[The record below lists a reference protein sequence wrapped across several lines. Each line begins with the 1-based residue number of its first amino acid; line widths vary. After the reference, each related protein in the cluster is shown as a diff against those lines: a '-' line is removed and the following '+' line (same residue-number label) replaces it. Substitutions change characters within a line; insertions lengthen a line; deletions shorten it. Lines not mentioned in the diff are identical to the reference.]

1 MSLAWHP
8 VKEGLLAFGT
18 DEGRVCWVDSLAARA
33 TPALSQYQ
41 HRAGVYCV
49 AWLDTRS
56 LVTCGDGKIVRH
68 CIQSG
73 KGEEMQL
80 GEGASA
86 SGKSQVVIYERADT
100 RLLLVGH
107 EDGGIQVFRLEDG
120 GSFRLLATIKSQN
133 KLIQSLALHPLYLA
147 DGAEAEF
154 PNFLAS
160 ANNEFPVHV
169 FDLTSV
175 LEAGSEPGQPE
186 IIVTP
191 TVSLTGHLQRVIELA
206 WCPHVSSL
214 LCSVSYDFSCQ
225 VIITTLSD
233 LMTSCYSVGVG
244 RVQWRLSSSQLLWT
258 QWPSYDLC
266 LAPHPGR
273 PRHHWL

>member
-1 MSLAWHP
+1 MVNVCRTVQCRQAKVMSLAWHP

-33 TPALSQYQ
+33 SPALSGYQ
-41 HRAGVYCV
+41 HRSGVYCV
-49 AWLDTRS
+49 AWLDPRT

-73 KGEEMQL
+73 KGEELQL

-100 RLLLVGH
+100 RLLMVGH
-107 EDGGIQVFRLEDG
+107 EDGGIQVFRQEDG
-120 GSFRLLATIKSQN
+120 ASSFRLLATIKSQT

-175 LEAGSEPGQPE
+175 LEAPDQPH

-206 WCPHVSSL
+206 WSPHVSSL

-225 VIITTLSD
+225 VINVMISNLNST
-233 LMTSCYSVGVG
+233 
-244 RVQWRLSSSQLLWT
+244 
-258 QWPSYDLC
+258 C
-266 LAPHPGR
+266 L
-273 PRHHWL
+273 